1 MAGMGLVEAVII
13 LILMALPS
21 VAVWKISS
29 RVGLPPVIAVT
40 QFFPVVNIIGL
51 LYIAFAQ
58 WPNYNKQH

>member
-1 MAGMGLVEAVII
+1 MAGIGLVEVI
-13 LILMALPS
+13 LILMLIVLPA

-40 QFFPVVNIIGL
+40 QFFPVVNIVGL

-58 WPNYNKQH
+58 WPNYDKQY